1 MIRKD
6 FKYKVIKN
14 FLSEE
19 EKKLLKTFTILE
31 TRLNK
36 TNFDPCLSSTP
47 NLGDYSATI
56 MESLLLNKKELME
69 KETELK
75 LHPTYSFWRMYTAGS
90 NLFKHK
96 DRESCEIS
104 CTVNIGSCGT
114 PWPIFMDD
122 VPVTLETGDAAIY
135 LGREVKHWREEFQGD
150 WNAQVFLHYVDKNG
164 PYADFHMDKRVYF
177 GINGGIN
184 NQ

>member
-1 MIRKD
+1 
-6 FKYKVIKN
+6 
-14 FLSEE
+14 
-19 EKKLLKTFTILE
+19 
-31 TRLNK
+31 
-36 TNFDPCLSSTP
+36 
-47 NLGDYSATI
+47 
-56 MESLLLNKKELME
+56 ME

-150 WNAQVFLHYVDKNG
+150 WNTQVFLHYVDKNG